1 MAPGKST
8 RKSGKYATRRQ
19 SAIEKNKIKCSCEVI
34 ISQDT
39 FQKNFIEENS
49 WLKNLTVTSSDEEQS
64 SVKAFP
70 LMLISISDVIFQLFQ
85 TSKQRITVNIP
96 SKFLEMIVNFSCT
109 MQIDITNEN
118 VLPLL
123 EISKEYSIL
132 YLMKLCGNFLM
143 KEFLPVNSFQTLKIA
158 RQFLCKHM
166 VSKILQF
173 ITRNFVDIIKQNCIQ
188 VS

>member
-96 SKFLEMIVNFSCT
+96 SKFLEMIVDFSCT

-132 YLMKLCGNFLM
+132 YLMKLCENFLM